1 MSTPEDDEAYQR
13 FMESMTE
20 RCRCTPEGNRPCD
33 GVLAGGLCD
42 DMHPDL
48 ETQPKWAT
56 PLLPS
61 HPKPGPPRNAR
72 EIRAFRAFQSFR
84 CNLPGASIPA
94 PVDGEGL
101 ELHSSILRTPP

>member
-42 DMHPDL
+42 DEHPDL
-48 ETQPKWAT
+48 EIQPDDPDEDESQCGKPCSPDAPCDECAGYWQHMVSEGYWDRG
-56 PLLPS
+56 S
-61 HPKPGPPRNAR
+61 HRWTEKGWNSIVR
-72 EIRAFRAFQSFR
+72 SF
-84 CNLPGASIPA
+84 
-94 PVDGEGL
+94 
-101 ELHSSILRTPP
+101 